1 MIFLRL
7 YVRDSFPLKGALC
20 FAVKLA
26 AVTETFPGK
35 DACRGVDPWYDRV
48 SGCA

>member
-1 MIFLRL
+1 MLEI
-7 YVRDSFPLKGALC
+7 VFPLKGALC

-26 AVTETFPGK
+26 AVTKHFQEK